1 MEYLWTQIDK
11 GIWLLMVIRW
21 PETCPKHTNIEH
33 YMLWCRCRAPPENY
47 VSNWIHSE
55 LPTCGFSEDVPLQA
69 HHLYAAQFAVGIRC
83 EIKTATNMHPLP
95 NVAPIK
101 FDFSKLSL
109 LHGCIRSVWHKN
121 CDNCDHSVAASK
133 LTITEVEKNSED
145 KIGSHRNFTHL
156 SWTLKAHDF
165 RIFKFQ
171 QEIYLPAICGWL
183 PSWLSGFIR
192 KTKSTKLPA
201 WGTKLNRHD
210 AVQNWLW
217 NIFVRCG
224 SRWKLTCMQGI
235 IHDRYNRENS
245 TVLMRFTTRISL
257 MYDDYNVIAIISSCF
272 LT

>member
-1 MEYLWTQIDK
+1 
-11 GIWLLMVIRW
+11 
-21 PETCPKHTNIEH
+21 
-33 YMLWCRCRAPPENY
+33 
-47 VSNWIHSE
+47 
-55 LPTCGFSEDVPLQA
+55 
-69 HHLYAAQFAVGIRC
+69 
-83 EIKTATNMHPLP
+83 MHPLP

-183 PSWLSGFIR
+183 PSWLSRFIR

-201 WGTKLNRHD
+201 WGTKAESAWCRTKLIMEYIRSMRKSPEAYLHARYYTWSLQSREQNGADAFHNQNLFDVWWLQCHCNHLIIFFNVKRH
-210 AVQNWLW
+210 
-217 NIFVRCG
+217 
-224 SRWKLTCMQGI
+224 M
-235 IHDRYNRENS
+235 
-245 TVLMRFTTRISL
+245 SL
-257 MYDDYNVIAIISSCF
+257 RSCI
-272 LT
+272 